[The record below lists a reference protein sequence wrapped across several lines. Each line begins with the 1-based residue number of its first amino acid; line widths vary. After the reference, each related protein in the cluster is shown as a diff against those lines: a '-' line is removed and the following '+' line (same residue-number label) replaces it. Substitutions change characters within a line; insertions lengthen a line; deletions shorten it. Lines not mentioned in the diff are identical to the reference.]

1 MMRDWWPDVMYA
13 DPSTPAGLRIMLQ
26 ARYQHLVLK
35 FTVPPVSES
44 GMFEASWTGGKAEAD
59 TEEELLRIIL
69 EELQDCGT
77 RKHDW
82 VTRTEKRDPGNPDN
96 ILRTQR
102 LECVYCDPR
111 ERVITISSPSP
122 EE

>member
-1 MMRDWWPDVMYA
+1 MRDWWPEVMYA
-13 DPSTPAGLRIMLQ
+13 DPSTPAGLRILLQ
-26 ARYQHLVLK
+26 ARYRHLVLK

-44 GMFEASWTGGKAEAD
+44 GTFEASWTSGNAEAD
-59 TEEELLRIIL
+59 SEEELLRIVL
-69 EELQDCGT
+69 EELQDCGN

-82 VTRTEKRDPGNPDN
+82 VTRSEVRDPGNPDN

-111 ERVITISSPSP
+111 ERVITISSP
-122 EE
+122 E